1 VPICVRYAH
10 LLDEEF
16 DDPAL
21 SGWVIDDAAGRIAVS
36 DSVLYLQ
43 EQVGGA
49 FIFPFLWRNDAFRV
63 NEDLVFQ
70 TRFRYSHIT
79 PFGVTIAIG
88 SQENTGARYPQSD
101 PLLPGVEDILCIHQ
115 YRREFRIAL
124 LGQVVWW
131 GERGDTDWHEAE
143 LRLQGTTY
151 TLFVDGAPVAATS
164 SLERPRSLY
173 VGNPS
178 IQFYNGPW
186 THLLVDYLRVTYC
199 AEWGVQPARLPLLTK
214 GR

>member
-1 VPICVRYAH
+1 MAH
-10 LLDEEF
+10 RRT
-16 DDPAL
+16 PA
-21 SGWVIDDAAGRIAVS
+21 R
-36 DSVLYLQ
+36 
-43 EQVGGA
+43 
-49 FIFPFLWRNDAFRV
+49 
-63 NEDLVFQ
+63 
-70 TRFRYSHIT
+70 
-79 PFGVTIAIG
+79 AI
-88 SQENTGARYPQSD
+88 QSD